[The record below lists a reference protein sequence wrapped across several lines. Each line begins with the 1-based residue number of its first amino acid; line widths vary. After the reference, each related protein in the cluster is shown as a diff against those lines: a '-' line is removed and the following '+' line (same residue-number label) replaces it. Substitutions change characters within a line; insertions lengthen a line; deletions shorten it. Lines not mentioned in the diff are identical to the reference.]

1 MKLVHP
7 YIPFSKK
14 PVIHGGENCFYFQE
28 VLVESTMHRK
38 FQAAALGLLVAL
50 FAWTVTANA
59 QTYRGGINGTVT
71 DNSGAVIPN
80 ATVTITNVDTGAVKT
95 SPSSSAGEFLFQ
107 DLPLG
112 TYTVVVSSP
121 GFSTVKTDK
130 VNVSAGVIFTL
141 PVKLSIS
148 SSAETIEVEAGAIAL
163 DTTSTVQ
170 NTVIDSKTVEDIP
183 LNGRDFTQM
192 IALTPGFGGYAG
204 GGFGSLNGTRANQVN
219 WQIDGVDNNDLWHNV
234 PAVNQGGVSGIAGI
248 ILPIDAVDQFSAQ
261 TQAGPEGGRN
271 PGGTVNL
278 TLKSGTNSLHGTAY
292 YFNRNELFGAK
303 SPFSDTKQKVRNYNT
318 GFSLG
323 GPFLKDKLFGFV
335 TYEQQRFVIGQSGT
349 ATLPSVGWQNQAVA
363 LLAKN
368 GLAVNPVMQNVLNTL
383 WGANLLAQDTVGSTD
398 NYHSADPEFGY
409 SYNGL
414 GKVDYRL
421 SDKDNISAHW
431 FVGQGNQVAP
441 TSSHLLAYYEVAPIH
456 VQNIAIVYSRQ
467 VSPTI
472 SNEMLA
478 GVNYFNQVFDDNKT
492 NQNVQ
497 SLGFITGATFPN
509 APNITIG
516 KFDPVGE
523 TPPEGRNDITGH
535 LTDQVSWVRGK
546 HEFRFGGEFR
556 QAQLDEFY
564 HRHATG
570 SFTFDGSQVVKG
582 GSGYVDSLADFLA
595 GKTSAASI
603 TIGDPDRQVFVNTW
617 FLNAGDSWQ
626 INHKLNLN
634 YGVRYDYEGPLHNQY
649 QNLSVFRPGLTATNG
664 LAFQGNQVSS
674 LYPQYYKNI
683 SPRLGASYAVDE
695 NTVVRVAYGWY
706 ADTPNLNPFLDNR
719 PGNQAPNGVE
729 GNPGGSSPVFS
740 VSAANGGSNTTI
752 QQGVP
757 IFPSSVG
764 YPCAAT
770 SPCGVFTVAPNFR
783 PSYNE
788 NYSFNVER
796 TLGKNVIAELGYVG
810 SSARHLLSLLDI
822 NQAAPGVYSATAATT
837 TAPAQSADFYRQ
849 QTRPYY
855 SQYQQYGNINQISSI
870 GTANYNSL
878 QAQLKVNGWHH
889 ITAQAVYTWAHNL
902 DEVSQYR
909 GTLPQD
915 STNFKG
921 DYGNSDYDTRNNFTT
936 YLSYEVPGSQHL
948 KLLTN
953 GWQANGLLNFHG
965 GQPFQIFANTDNSGT
980 NEGLDRVNQISSART
995 GINGQKPNVDWINL
1009 SNFVLPTAGTFG
1021 TLRRNQFFGPGYS
1034 DVDFSVFKNT
1044 KVTERVT
1051 IQLRAELFNLFNR
1064 NNFAPP
1070 NINFAGCPSTG
1081 VSSDNVTPCTPG
1093 HYDPTGGSAALSDT
1107 IGDYN
1112 GAPGIGAGE
1121 PFNAQFGGKIIF

>member
-1 MKLVHP
+1 MKP
-7 YIPFSKK
+7 
-14 PVIHGGENCFYFQE
+14 
-28 VLVESTMHRK
+28 TMYRK
-38 FQAAALGLLVAL
+38 FQVATLGLLIAL
-50 FAWTVTANA
+50 FAWTVTATA
-59 QTYRGGINGTVT
+59 QTYRGGVNGTVT

-95 SPSSSAGEFLFQ
+95 APSTSAGEFLFQ

-112 TYTVVVSSP
+112 TYSVVVSSP

-148 SSAETIEVEAGAIAL
+148 SSATTIEVEASAIAL

-192 IALTPGFGGYAG
+192 IALTPGFGGYSG

-278 TLKSGTNSLHGTAY
+278 TLKSGTNSIHGTAY

-323 GPFLKDKLFGFV
+323 GPFLKDRLFGFV
-335 TYEQQRFVIGQSGT
+335 TYEQQRFVIGESGT
-349 ATLPSVGWQNQAVA
+349 ATEPSVGWQNQAIA
-363 LLAKN
+363 LLN
-368 GLAVNPVMQNVLNTL
+368 QQGRAVNPVMQNVLNDL
-383 WGANLLAQDTVGSTD
+383 WGTSVLAADTAGTVNNFHST
-398 NYHSADPEFGY
+398 DPEFGY

-414 GKVDYRL
+414 GKVDYKL
-421 SDKDNISAHW
+421 SDKDQLSAHW

-441 TSSHLLAYYEVAPIH
+441 VGSQLLAYYEVAPIH

-467 VSPTI
+467 ISPTI

-478 GVNYFNQVFDDNKT
+478 GVNYFNQVFNDYKT

-497 SLGFITGATFPN
+497 ALGFVTGATFPN
-509 APNITIG
+509 APNITIKG
-516 KFDPVGE
+516 FDPVGL

-535 LTDQVSWVRGK
+535 LTDQVSWVKGK
-546 HEFRFGGEFR
+546 HQFRFGGEFR

-570 SFTFDGSQVVKG
+570 SFTFDGTQVVTG
-582 GSGYVDSLADFLA
+582 GSGRVDALADFLA
-595 GKTSAASI
+595 GQTSAASI

-617 FLNAGDSWQ
+617 FINAGDSWQ
-626 INHKLNLN
+626 VSQKLNIN

-649 QNLSVFRPGLTATNG
+649 KNLSVFRPALTATNG
-664 LAFQGNQVSS
+664 LAFQGSEVDS
-674 LYPQYYKNI
+674 LYPKYYKNI
-683 SPRLGASYAVDE
+683 SPRVGFSYSLDE
-695 NTVVRVAYGWY
+695 NTVLRAGYGWY

-729 GNPGGSSPVFS
+729 GNPGGGDPVFS

-757 IFPSSVG
+757 IFPSSAG
-764 YPCAAT
+764 YPCSAT

-788 NYSFNVER
+788 NYTFNVER
-796 TLGKNVIAELGYVG
+796 TLSKNVIAELGYVG

-822 NQAAPGVYSATAATT
+822 NQAAPGIYAS
-837 TAPAQSADFYRQ
+837 DFARQ

-855 SQYQQYGNINQISSI
+855 GQYAQYGNINQISSI

-878 QAQLKVNGWHH
+878 QAQLRVSNWHH
-889 ITAQAVYTWAHNL
+889 LTTQAVYTWAHNL

-921 DYGNSDYDTRNNFTT
+921 DYGNSDYDTRNNFTAF
-936 YLSYEVPGSQHL
+936 LSYEVPGSQRM
-948 KLLTN
+948 KLLTQ
-953 GWQANGLLNFHG
+953 GWQVNTLMNFHG
-965 GQPFQIFANTDNSGT
+965 GQPFQIFAGTDNSGT
-980 NEGLDRVNQISSART
+980 NEGLDRVNQVASART
-995 GINGQKPNVDWINL
+995 GINGQSPNATWINL
-1009 SNFVLPTAGTFG
+1009 SSFALPAAGTFG
-1021 TLRRNQFFGPGYS
+1021 TLRRNQFYGPGFS
-1034 DVDFSVFKNT
+1034 DVDFSVFKNF
-1044 KVTERVT
+1044 KVYERLTV
-1051 IQLRAELFNLFNR
+1051 QLRAELFNTFNR
-1064 NNFAPP
+1064 INYAPP
-1070 NINFAGCPSTG
+1070 SISFAALPNGQFDPS
-1081 VSSDNVTPCTPG
+1081 N
-1093 HYDPTGGSAALSDT
+1093 GSATLNDT

-1112 GAPGIGAGE
+1112 GAPGIGSGE